1 MDTSFVIPWPRG
13 DNLEETDGP
22 HSVDAKIRDRSGRY
36 ASERPLDTNKSG
48 LCAYE
53 RCEKMERFLLTSSD
67 REIEAATGYSV
78 ELVDGGSLRR
88 GLLCVCCEK
97 IPRDAMQTS
106 DGHRVCSPCAERIK
120 RYREFIVIMLI
131 QISLY

>member
-1 MDTSFVIPWPRG
+1 MDTSSVISWSQG
-13 DNLEETDGP
+13 DALEETDGP
-22 HSVDAKIRDRSGRY
+22 HSVDAKNRDRSGRY

-53 RCEKMERFLLTSSD
+53 RRWEKLDRFVHTSSD

-106 DGHRVCSPCAERIK
+106 DGHRVCAPCAERIK
-120 RYREFIVIMLI
+120 R
-131 QISLY
+131 